1 MTMTIKEMKKYI
13 SEELQEEHDKMMR
26 GEDNHY
32 SYLFMIAND
41 MGLTENNIIT
51 GSYEF
56 ERSEEYLEELEEKIQ
71 SNLDSYDSDLDVI
84 LYRDD
89 TDIMVEVSIYTGR
102 LELGNAIKF
111 GYDVSLV
118 DKYSLNDLAEYI
130 ADDIFE
136 NIYINE

>member
-1 MTMTIKEMKKYI
+1 MK
-13 SEELQEEHDKMMR
+13 R
-26 GEDNHY
+26 
-32 SYLFMIAND
+32 MI
-41 MGLTENNIIT
+41 E

-102 LELGNAIKF
+102 MELGNVIKF

-136 NIYINE
+136 DIYVNE